1 MENDS
6 APPDSPKQNTSPAA
20 RDPLIRYSVF
30 AALGCAGVCM
40 IFTILYV
47 FSYSLDSTLSFERHF
62 DSYLASA
69 NSGNLSTVLGLH
81 MAQNRMFLQSCG
93 MVAGIFFAF
102 LGLALFLVGIQG
114 TTDATGEIRDYSTNV
129 RRLAPGGIILLAS
142 MIFVGV
148 SAMHPIDLQLSP
160 TGIPTAAPTAAV
172 EPPAAQPAAP
182 AATQPAAAQ
191 PATTQP
197 ATQSQAAPAPQTVP
211 QTAPAQQPTTTTAH
225 LTPQSAPMSAPLSAT
240 HPMLQLPAPQQSTQQ
255 PATTPAQIPAQRPVS
270 RPVLVPVNQ
279 PAPAP
284 NRVPPVHHFQP

>member
-6 APPDSPKQNTSPAA
+6 ATPDSPKQTTPSA

-30 AALGCAGVCM
+30 VALGCAGLCM
-40 IFTILYV
+40 VFTILYV

-62 DSYLASA
+62 DSYVASA

-114 TTDATGEIRDYSTNV
+114 TTDATGEVRDYSTNV
-129 RRLAPGGIILLAS
+129 KRLAPGGIILLAS

-148 SAMHPIDLQLSP
+148 SAMHPIDVQLSP
-160 TGIPTAAPTAAV
+160 AGTPATAAPTAAV
-172 EPPAAQPAAP
+172 EPPATEPAPAVVQPSAAQPS
-182 AATQPAAAQ
+182 AQ

-197 ATQSQAAPAPQTVP
+197 ATQSQAAPASQPATQA
-211 QTAPAQQPTTTTAH
+211 APTQQPPATTAH
-225 LTPQSAPMSAPLSAT
+225 LTPQSAPV
-240 HPMLQLPAPQQSTQQ
+240 STMQ
-255 PATTPAQIPAQRPVS
+255 PATILVQRRAPRPA
-270 RPVLVPVNQ
+270 LVPPNQ
-279 PAPAP
+279 TAAAH
-284 NRVPPVHHFQP
+284 VPPTHHFQP

>member
-6 APPDSPKQNTSPAA
+6 APPDAPKQTTPAPA

-62 DSYLASA
+62 DSYLASG
-69 NSGNLSTVLGLH
+69 NTGNLSTVLGLH

-114 TTDATGEIRDYSTNV
+114 TVDATGEIKDYSASAK
-129 RRLAPGGIILLAS
+129 RLAPGGIILLAS

-148 SAMHPIDLQLSP
+148 SAMHPIDLTLGP
-160 TGIPTAAPTAAV
+160 IAPAGIAPTAATV
-172 EPPAAQPAAP
+172 APTVSPPAAP
-182 AATQPAAAQ
+182 TQSTAQ
-191 PATTQP
+191 PTSPTGTQP
-197 ATQSQAAPAPQTVP
+197 ATQSEAQPASPPSAPA
-211 QTAPAQQPTTTTAH
+211 AH
-225 LTPQSAPMSAPLSAT
+225 LTPQSATIPATHSPLPAAPLTASQ
-240 HPMLQLPAPQQSTQQ
+240 PPPSQ
-255 PATTPAQIPAQRPVS
+255 PATQTAPAPSPAPRPA
-270 RPVLVPVNQ
+270 LVPVNQ
-279 PAPAP
+279 TSIAAS
-284 NRVPPVHHFQP
+284 RRLPPPHRFQP

>member
-6 APPDSPKQNTSPAA
+6 AIPDSPKQTTPAA

-114 TTDATGEIRDYSTNV
+114 TADATGQVRDYSTNIK
-129 RRLAPGGIILLAS
+129 RLAPGGIILLAS

-160 TGIPTAAPTAAV
+160 AGTPATAAPTAAV
-172 EPPAAQPAAP
+172 DPPAAQPAAP
-182 AATQPAAAQ
+182 AAAQPSAQ
-191 PATTQP
+191 PAITQP
-197 ATQSQAAPAPQTVP
+197 ATQSQAAPAPQT
-211 QTAPAQQPTTTTAH
+211 APTQQQTTTTAH
-225 LTPQSAPMSAPLSAT
+225 LTPQYAPQPAPMSAPLSAT
-240 HPMLQLPAPQQSTQQ
+240 HPTLQLPTQQ
-255 PATTPAQIPAQRPVS
+255 PATIPAQTPAQHPAS
-270 RPVLVPVNQ
+270 RPALVPVNQ
-279 PAPAP
+279 SVAATP
-284 NRVPPVHHFQP
+284 NRVPPTHHFQP

>member
-1 MENDS
+1 MENDP
-6 APPDSPKQNTSPAA
+6 APPESPKQNTSPAA

-114 TTDATGEIRDYSTNV
+114 TADATGEIRDYSTNIK
-129 RRLAPGGIILLAS
+129 RLAPGGIILLAS

-148 SAMHPIDLQLSP
+148 SAMHPIDLQLTP
-160 TGIPTAAPTAAV
+160 AGITSTAPTAAV
-172 EPPAAQPAAP
+172 EPAPQPAAP

-197 ATQSQAAPAPQTVP
+197 ATQSQVAPAPQTVP
-211 QTAPAQQPTTTTAH
+211 QTAPTQQPPTTTAH

-240 HPMLQLPAPQQSTQQ
+240 HPTLQLPTQQSTPQ
-255 PATTPAQIPAQRPVS
+255 PATIPAQRPAS

-279 PAPAP
+279 SAAAHL
-284 NRVPPVHHFQP
+284 PPVHHFQP